1 MVKCSRCKKRL
12 AVIFANINHN
22 GENKSQG
29 FCIKCAKEVGIP
41 VEGILGDSL
50 GKFGLD
56 PEQMEDMEESM
67 SELIES
73 GALPDGNIEGGA
85 PAIDFAK
92 LMGNMGMSEP
102 KKGTKGEQGKAQ
114 AQKKRK

>member
-12 AVIFANINHN
+12 AVIFANVNHN

-41 VEGILGDSL
+41 VEGILGESL
-50 GKFGLD
+50 GNLGLD
-56 PEQMEDMEESM
+56 PEQMEEMEESM
-67 SELIES
+67 SELIE
-73 GALPDGNIEGGA
+73 GNIEGGA

-92 LMGNMGMSEP
+92 LMGNMGAVEH
-102 KKGTKGEQGKAQ
+102 
-114 AQKKRK
+114 QKDNRLRLSL